1 MTANKKISNMK
12 EYFTRPWSIKQLNT
26 MNEKGNIQFDYY
38 IQRAFTWNN
47 EQQSLL
53 IRSIITGFPK
63 VPSIYANRV
72 LETGVYQFL
81 DGRQRVQT
89 CLRFI
94 NDEFALSDIG
104 SVKDRDGNEEDIT
117 GKKFSELSEDLQ
129 DIILSYNFGITYYE
143 NLTDEDIADL
153 FFLLNNGK
161 PLTPVEQDRS
171 LCKTLEVVQEIAQH
185 KLIKTI
191 FTKGQME
198 KYKNEDFVVKSYIML
213 FKEDACLDRKYTQV
227 VWGNINITPE
237 EREIMEKVFDKVSEI
252 IPCYKGETFR
262 YNETDRNLMLRL
274 ERKLVKQTHLLSLLP
289 VIRDNMDIKSRDYG
303 AWLFSIMD
311 SDSEATTIEA
321 YNESCRSGTGKAA
334 NVSRRVKALRDSL
347 ESRFRN

>member
-1 MTANKKISNMK
+1 MATANKKISNMK

-38 IQRAFTWNN
+38 IQRAFTWNI

-104 SVKDRDGNEEDIT
+104 VVKDREGNEEDIS
-117 GKKFSELSEDLQ
+117 GKTFSELSEDLQ

-171 LCKTLEVVQEIAQH
+171 LCKTLEVVQDIAQH
-185 KLIKTI
+185 ELIKTI
-191 FTKGQME
+191 FTKGQMD

-227 VWGNINITPE
+227 IWGSINITPE
-237 EREIMEKVFDKVSEI
+237 EREVMTKVFDKVCEI
-252 IPCYKGETFR
+252 ISLYKNETFAA
-262 YNETDRNLMLRL
+262 YNETDKNLMNRL
-274 ERKLVKQTHLLSLLP
+274 ERKLIKQTHLLSLLP
-289 VIRDNMDIKSRDYG
+289 VVRDNLEVDSSEF
-303 AWLFSIMD
+303 ATWLFSILD
-311 SDSEATTIEA
+311 SDVEATTIEA

-334 NVSRRVKALRDSL
+334 NVSRRVKALRESL
-347 ESRFRN
+347 ESRF